1 MKYICT
7 VFVTV
12 LLLIACN
19 NKQPQ
24 QNGNNAAL
32 GKETALNSSWN
43 VKGCAE
49 PRKENTKSAPVA
61 DEFDLP
67 EFNGESS
74 IKASGDSIVYTRFAR
89 HGCCRHAK
97 LSTSQSDNVITVTE
111 YWWGQICKCMCSST
125 LSATIRNLPKGEYT
139 VYGVETG
146 TDPITD
152 KPADGK
158 DTVLQKKIII
168 Q

>member
-7 VFVTV
+7 VFMIG

-19 NKQPQ
+19 TKQPQ
-24 QNGNNAAL
+24 QNGNEITA
-32 GKETALNSSWN
+32 GKETALNSTWN

-49 PRKENTKSAPVA
+49 PRKENTKSAIKNDYP
-61 DEFDLP
+61 DLP
-67 EFNGESS
+67 EFSGESS
-74 IKASGDSIVYTRFAR
+74 IKAAGDSIVYTRFAR

-97 LSTSQSDNVITVTE
+97 LSTSQSGNVITVTE

-125 LSATIRNLPKGEYT
+125 LSATIRNLTKGEYM

-146 TDPITD
+146 TDPLTD
-152 KPADGK
+152 KPSDGK
-158 DTVLQKKIII
+158 DTVMQQKITI

>member
-1 MKYICT
+1 MKYIFT
-7 VFVTV
+7 VFVTI
-12 LLLIACN
+12 LLLVACN

-24 QNGNNAAL
+24 QNGNNAAPE
-32 GKETALNSSWN
+32 KETALNSSWN

-49 PRKENTKSAPVA
+49 PRKENTKSAPIT

-67 EFNGESS
+67 EFNGVSS
-74 IKASGDSIVYTRFAR
+74 IKAFSDSIVYTRFAR

-97 LSTSQSDNVITVTE
+97 LSTSQSGNVITVTE
-111 YWWGQICKCMCSST
+111 YWWGQICKCMCNST
-125 LSATIRNLPKGEYT
+125 LSATIRSLPKGEYM

-146 TDPITD
+146 TDPLTD
-152 KPADGK
+152 KPYEGK
-158 DTVLQKKIII
+158 DTVLQQKVVI